1 MSRPPP
7 PTATPPDQAGMPSAH
22 LPAHGPAR
30 LPARPAARLTAGAA
44 ALALT
49 VAALAGCTATSVTS
63 SSSSTANGSAPA
75 PASSAAADPTAYR
88 CTSNTA
94 VTLLT
99 HDSFAL
105 SDELLAAF
113 TAATGCKVTV
123 VKSGDAGE
131 LTNKLVLTK
140 NSPLGDVVFGIDNA
154 FAGRAVKAGILAP
167 YRPVLPKGADAH
179 ALVGAGGNAL
189 TPIDFGDV
197 CVNVDTAWFTSHQV
211 TPPAT
216 LDDLVKP
223 AYKGMFVTPGASTS
237 SPGFAFLLATIGAK
251 GDGWK
256 DYWKALMGNG
266 AKITSGWTDAY
277 EVDFTAG
284 GKGSR
289 PIVLS
294 YASSPPFTI
303 PKGGSAPT
311 TAALLDTCFRQIEYA
326 GVLAGAKNPEGA
338 KALVSY
344 LLTKPVQESI
354 PDGMYM
360 FPVSSDA
367 ALPALWAQW
376 AKVAPKPFTVAP
388 EQIDANR
395 DAWLRDWTDLAAR

>member
-1 MSRPPP
+1 MSR
-7 PTATPPDQAGMPSAH
+7 TTHSTH
-22 LPAHGPAR
+22 TIPASRIRTGR
-30 LPARPAARLTAGAA
+30 TRRTV
-44 ALALT
+44 LT
-49 VAALAGCTATSVTS
+49 VAALTVALAGCSVTSTQTS
-63 SSSSTANGSAPA
+63 SSSRASGSAPA
-75 PASSAAADPTAYR
+75 PASSAAPDPTAYR
-88 CTSNTA
+88 CTANTA
-94 VTLLT
+94 VTLLS
-99 HDSFAL
+99 HDSFSL

-113 TAATGCKVTV
+113 TAATGCTVTL

-154 FAGRAVKAGILAP
+154 FAGRAVSAGILAP
-167 YRPVLPKGADAH
+167 YRPVLPKGADGY
-179 ALVGAGGNAL
+179 ALPSAAADLL
-189 TPIDFGDV
+189 TPVDFGDV

-216 LDDLVKP
+216 LDDLLTP
-223 AYKGMFVTPGASTS
+223 AYRGLFVTPGASTS

-256 DYWKALMGNG
+256 DYWKALMANG

-311 TAALLDTCFRQIEYA
+311 TAALLDTCFRQVEYA

-354 PDGMYM
+354 PDAMYM
-360 FPVSSDA
+360 FPVSGEA

-376 AKVAPKPFTVAP
+376 AKVAPKPFAVAP

-395 DAWLRDWTDLAAR
+395 DSWLRDWTDLAAR

>member
-1 MSRPPP
+1 MSR
-7 PTATPPDQAGMPSAH
+7 TTHSTQTNPSSRIRTSRTSRTSRVLAV
-22 LPAHGPAR
+22 A
-30 LPARPAARLTAGAA
+30 
-44 ALALT
+44 ALT
-49 VAALAGCTATSVTS
+49 VALAGCSVTSTQTS
-63 SSSSTANGSAPA
+63 SSSRASGSAPA
-75 PASSAAADPTAYR
+75 PASSAAPDPTAYR
-88 CTSNTA
+88 CTANTA

-99 HDSFAL
+99 HDSFSL
-105 SDELLAAF
+105 SDDLLAAF
-113 TAATGCKVTV
+113 TAATGCKVSL

-154 FAGRAVKAGILAP
+154 FAGRAVSAGILAP
-167 YRPVLPKGADAH
+167 YRPVLPKGADGY
-179 ALVGAGGNAL
+179 ALPGAGADLL
-189 TPIDFGDV
+189 TPVDFGDV

-211 TPPAT
+211 APPAT
-216 LDDLVKP
+216 LEDLLTP
-223 AYKGMFVTPGASTS
+223 AYRGLFVTPGASTS

-251 GDGWK
+251 GEGWK
-256 DYWKALMGNG
+256 DYWKALMANG

-303 PKGGSAPT
+303 PQGGSAPT
-311 TAALLDTCFRQIEYA
+311 TAALLDTCFRQVEYA

-344 LLTKPVQESI
+344 LLSKRVQESI
-354 PDGMYM
+354 PDAMYM
-360 FPVSSDA
+360 FPVSGEA

-388 EQIDANR
+388 EQINANR
-395 DAWLRDWTDLAAR
+395 DSWLRDWTDLAAR